1 MLKIHSF
8 FYISGHCPTLS
19 NPKPLTLN
27 TMYLLHLCKRVVRK
41 APRVNCAHVY
51 RAYGAD
57 PVNEMSLRAFRL
69 KARGSEL
76 LIPRSRCGDVA
87 ADSSSLAAARRAVP
101 NVPCSHVFGKHGG
114 ACGNMQRNGRR
125 QEAVLKMWSLSLHQD
140 QAP

>member
-1 MLKIHSF
+1 MLKSHSF

-87 ADSSSLAAARRAVP
+87 ADSSSLREHEGLKGLREAEGLRAP
-101 NVPCSHVFGKHGG
+101 EGLMGLREPGG
-114 ACGNMQRNGRR
+114 LMGLRVEGAERGRGAKR
-125 QEAVLKMWSLSLHQD
+125 A
-140 QAP
+140 